1 MLDKPLEW
9 GAMVVERPGLFRW
22 LYYAYGGGLG
32 KRYAQWVLHDLTSRG
47 WLVRHVLRTLVQCLP
62 AFLLL
67 LLPAD
72 AGTLFLMMV
81 IVFFGALF
89 MSVSYAHESRRH
101 RLYKH
106 GFIPELVLD
115 RSDD

>member
-1 MLDKPLEW
+1 
-9 GAMVVERPGLFRW
+9 MVMVGERPGVFRW

-32 KRYAQWVLHDLTSRG
+32 PRYAQWVLHDLTSRG
-47 WLVRHVLRTLVQCLP
+47 WLIRHVLRTLVQCLP

-72 AGTLFLMMV
+72 PGTLFLMMV
-81 IVFFGALF
+81 IVLFGALF